1 MREIKKINAFSETKN
16 REKKIY
22 DFFEMPN
29 HKNETNINKK
39 TNKNRML
46 NIKQERKLV
55 TTPEHCSEGLRSQF
69 AFFFRLFPGLTI
81 PQ

>member
-1 MREIKKINAFSETKN
+1 
-16 REKKIY
+16 
-22 DFFEMPN
+22 MPN

-69 AFFFRLFPGLTI
+69 AFFFGYSPA
-81 PQ
+81 